1 MYLRYILNS
10 IFPNPDYNLLFL
22 TFRLEISNTLEFF
35 LQTLRPLEDK
45 FLFSQFQ
52 APPLDDADFSAKP
65 MIMVIGQYSV
75 GEFGICFRL

>member
-1 MYLRYILNS
+1 MVECNICSLHCLKNNLKFILLH
-10 IFPNPDYNLLFL
+10 P
-22 TFRLEISNTLEFF
+22 

-75 GEFGICFRL
+75 GELASQKKNT

>member
-1 MYLRYILNS
+1 MEFILLHLHP
-10 IFPNPDYNLLFL
+10 F
-22 TFRLEISNTLEFF
+22 
-35 LQTLRPLEDK
+35 QTLRPLEDK

-75 GEFGICFRL
+75 GELASQKKYT

>member
-1 MYLRYILNS
+1 MLH
-10 IFPNPDYNLLFL
+10 P
-22 TFRLEISNTLEFF
+22 

-75 GEFGICFRL
+75 GELALYLNDFNLTHLKLNKSIIHR

>member
-1 MYLRYILNS
+1 M
-10 IFPNPDYNLLFL
+10 
-22 TFRLEISNTLEFF
+22 
-35 LQTLRPLEDK
+35 QTLRPLEDK

-75 GEFGICFRL
+75 GELALLYRAWL

>member
-1 MYLRYILNS
+1 M
-10 IFPNPDYNLLFL
+10 LLHPF
-22 TFRLEISNTLEFF
+22 
-35 LQTLRPLEDK
+35 QTLRPLEDK

-75 GEFGICFRL
+75 GELASQKKYT